1 VCGIAGA
8 LSWGTFEVTE
18 PYVTTMRDAMT
29 HRGPD
34 GGGTWVSADT
44 RVGLGARRLAIID
57 LSHAADQPVA
67 NEDGAVQ
74 LVYNGEIYNHADVR
88 RELEQVGG
96 HTFRTDHSDTE
107 MLVHAYEQWGTS
119 CLQRMRGMFAFALW
133 DANRRELLLARDRVG
148 IKPLYYSVHHERLVF
163 ASEIKALLLDP
174 QQERAVD
181 EESLYHYLS
190 FLCVPAP
197 RTLFRGIR
205 KLEAGCLLRVSSD
218 GTLLEQ
224 RWWDAWDE
232 VDPLRGLAE
241 EEIERRVLEELRTSV
256 QLRKVS
262 DVPVGVFLSGG
273 VDSSTNAAL
282 FSENEVEPVQTFS
295 IGYDEDYAS
304 YPNELRWARR
314 MAEEVGADHHER
326 VLSLDDLLAFLPEMA
341 RLQDEPVADPVCFPL
356 YYVSEL
362 ARQAGVTVAQAGEG
376 ADELF
381 FGYPS
386 WRTLLRLQR
395 ADDLPVPGKALGLAA
410 LRALGRDGGR
420 PYEYLRRGAA
430 GLPVFWGGAEAFMET
445 EKRRLLSPRLRR
457 ELAGVTSWDVLAP
470 IRARFEEASWEPSH
484 VNWMTYVDLRLR
496 LPELLLMRIDKM
508 SMGVSLEARVPFL
521 DHRFV
526 ALALSIPTK
535 VKVPNGELKRVLR
548 RAVRGVIPDE
558 LIDRPKQGFRVPVEE
573 WLLGGLGERTRLEVA
588 DMCAQTDLLDGAEA
602 ARLLERPGR
611 EAWYLLNLALW
622 WKEVVAA

>member
-1 VCGIAGA
+1 M
-8 LSWGTFEVTE
+8 TE

-34 GGGTWVSADT
+34 GAGTWISADR

-57 LSHAADQPVA
+57 LSHAADQPVS
-67 NEDGAVQ
+67 NEDGTIQ
-74 LVYNGEIYNHADVR
+74 LVYNGEIYNHAEIRLD
-88 RELEQVGG
+88 LERLGG
-96 HTFRTDHSDTE
+96 HRFRTDHSDTE
-107 MLVHAYEQWGTS
+107 TLVHAYEQWGVE

-133 DANRRELLLARDRVG
+133 DGHRRELLLARDRVG
-148 IKPLYYSVHHERLVF
+148 IKPLYYSVHHERIVF

-174 QQERAVD
+174 QQERDVD

-197 RTLFRGIR
+197 RTLFRGVR
-205 KLEAGCLLRVSSD
+205 KLEAGCLLRVSAD
-218 GTLLEQ
+218 GTMHEQ
-224 RWWDAWDE
+224 RWWDAWDD
-232 VDPLRGLAE
+232 VDPLTGVAE
-241 EEIERRVLEELRTSV
+241 DEIERRVLEELRTSV

-282 FSENEVEPVQTFS
+282 FSENEAEPVETFS

-304 YPNELRWARR
+304 YPSELRWARR
-314 MAEEVGADHHER
+314 MANEVGANHHER
-326 VLSLDDLLAFLPEMA
+326 VLSLDDLLRFLPEMA

-395 ADDLPVPGKALGLAA
+395 ADDLRVPGKTLGLAA

-430 GLPVFWGGAEAFMET
+430 GVPVFWGGAEAFMET

-457 ELAGVTSWDVLAP
+457 ELAGLSSWDVLAP
-470 IRARFEEASWEPSH
+470 IRTRFEEAAWEPSH
-484 VNWMTYVDLRLR
+484 VNWMTYLDLRLR

-535 VKVPNGELKRVLR
+535 VKVPNGERCRAPVLP
-548 RAVRGVIPDE
+548 APDE
-558 LIDRPKQGFRVPVEE
+558 F
-573 WLLGGLGERTRLEVA
+573 LGLTRL
-588 DMCAQTDLLDGAEA
+588 D
-602 ARLLERPGR
+602 ARARRRRCSSSHE
-611 EAWYLLNLALW
+611 
-622 WKEVVAA
+622 